1 MLMQNS
7 DSHFI
12 SIAHSFKYLGCFD
25 IGFIE
30 IRGTNHKLRSGG
42 VVYIFVNK
50 SLLIRIYD
58 IVLHNNNNIAI
69 YRFVFLGMSSRLI
82 YLLY

>member
-12 SIAHSFKYLGCFD
+12 SIAHSFKYLVCFD

-30 IRGTNHKLRSGG
+30 IRGINHELRSGG

-58 IVLHNNNNIAI
+58 IVLHNYNNIGYTA
-69 YRFVFLGMSSRLI
+69 
-82 YLLY
+82 LYF

>member
-1 MLMQNS
+1 MPMQDS

-12 SIAHSFKYLGCFD
+12 SIAHSFKYLVCFD

-30 IRGTNHKLRSGG
+30 IRGTNDKLRSGG

-58 IVLHNNNNIAI
+58 IVLHNYNNIGYTA
-69 YRFVFLGMSSRLI
+69 
-82 YLLY
+82 LYF

>member
-12 SIAHSFKYLGCFD
+12 SIAHSFKYLVCFD

-30 IRGTNHKLRSGG
+30 IRGTNHKLKSGG

-50 SLLIRIYD
+50 IFTYS
-58 IVLHNNNNIAI
+58 
-69 YRFVFLGMSSRLI
+69 
-82 YLLY
+82 YLWYCTSQ